1 MSTSAEEVIPTG
13 EKKRSPRRKP
23 QNRRRRNP
31 KKAEEEGE
39 MEFLIFVDH
48 HNFLLSISLIVALT
62 GNEETNGSKEVEPRE
77 ARPRPVSLPVPAE
90 LIGRLNFRIFVT

>member
-39 MEFLIFVDH
+39 MEFLIFDFLTI
-48 HNFLLSISLIVALT
+48 NFPNYSIALT